1 MQDKKMRNLRALLLT
16 AVISM
21 ILITQV
27 AAGDYKRIKIA
38 TEGAY
43 PPWNFY
49 DAAGNLVG
57 FDIDL
62 AKDLCKRMNIDYEF
76 VPQKWRG
83 IIKGLNQGKY
93 DAIMAAVSIT
103 KSRKKL
109 VNFSRSYADEPTF
122 FLVRKDNPAASFR
135 SSLEK
140 LTLNNINPAEQA
152 AIDAIVKEFTGKVI
166 GVQVATIYS
175 KFADQYLGG
184 HAEIRIYDFQHTIDL
199 ELWQGRLDATIVGM
213 GYWMPLTNSE
223 QGKDYMV
230 IGPQM
235 TGGLLGE
242 GIGVAVRKQDKELA
256 ELFSDAIDEALRDG
270 IIKELAIKWFA
281 FDVSP
286 SE

>member
-1 MQDKKMRNLRALLLT
+1 MRNLSALILT
-16 AVISM
+16 TVISL
-21 ILITQV
+21 ILVTQV

-43 PPWNFY
+43 APWNFF
-49 DAAGNLVG
+49 DSSGNLAG
-57 FDIDL
+57 FEIDL

-76 VPQKWRG
+76 VLQKWRG
-83 IIKGLNQGKY
+83 IIPGLIQGKY
-93 DAIMAAVSIT
+93 DAIMAGMSIT
-103 KSRKKL
+103 EERKKL
-109 VNFSRSYADEPTF
+109 VIFTRSYADSPVIF
-122 FLVRKDNPAASFR
+122 VVRKDHPAANFR
-135 SSLEK
+135 SELK
-140 LTLNNINPAEQA
+140 QLTLNDITPPEQA

-166 GVQVATIYS
+166 GVQVATTYA

-199 ELWQGRLDATIVGM
+199 ELWQGRLDASIVGM
-213 GYWMPLTNSE
+213 GYWMPLTNSK
-223 QGKDYMV
+223 QGQDYMV

-256 ELFSDAIDEALRDG
+256 DLFSDAINEALRDG

-286 SE
+286 TE

>member
-1 MQDKKMRNLRALLLT
+1 
-16 AVISM
+16 
-21 ILITQV
+21 
-27 AAGDYKRIKIA
+27 
-38 TEGAY
+38 
-43 PPWNFY
+43 
-49 DAAGNLVG
+49 
-57 FDIDL
+57 
-62 AKDLCKRMNIDYEF
+62 MNIDYEF

-83 IIKGLNQGKY
+83 IFKGLVQGKY

-103 KSRKKL
+103 ESRKKL

-122 FLVRKDNPAASFR
+122 FLVRKDNPAARFR

-166 GVQVATIYS
+166 GVQVATTYA

-199 ELWQGRLDATIVGM
+199 DLWQGRLDASIVGM
-213 GYWMPLTNSE
+213 GYWMPLTNSK

-270 IIKELAIKWFA
+270 IIKELAIKWFT